1 MQRAVLAR
9 ELSGDVDVLI
19 VANPCFGLDFASVAE
34 IRSQIMEQ
42 RNRGA
47 AVLLVSEDLDEILE
61 LSDRIAVMSDGK
73 ITYVAPVAETDRTTI
88 GRTWR
93 GTERWP
99 ITVPAAPYPY
109 ALDPDRDGADRHRHA
124 ARLRRARRL
133 RRGARQRR
141 VAAGGHRA
149 HRRRA

>member
-61 LSDRIAVMSDGK
+61 LADRVAVMSGGK
-73 ITYVAPVAETDRTTI
+73 INYVAPVAETDRTTI
-88 GRTWR
+88 GQ
-93 GTERWP
+93 
-99 ITVPAAPYPY
+99 
-109 ALDPDRDGADRHRHA
+109 HM
-124 ARLRRARRL
+124 
-133 RRGARQRR
+133 
-141 VAAGGHRA
+141 AGH
-149 HRRRA
+149 